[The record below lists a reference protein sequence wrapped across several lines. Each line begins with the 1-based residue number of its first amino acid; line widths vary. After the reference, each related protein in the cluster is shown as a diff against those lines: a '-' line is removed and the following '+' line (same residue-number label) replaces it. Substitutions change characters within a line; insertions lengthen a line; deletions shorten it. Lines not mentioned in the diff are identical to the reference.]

1 MIWSDARWRG
11 SAIPAPLDCPDW
23 IVRATWSRPCPGNGV
38 SARCGIGT
46 PEWFDGCWHKTW
58 NEAQDNYL
66 TAPCAN
72 VPGALGPRRWALSRK
87 VPVYGSAGTICG
99 LSIEIPTWPVP

>member
-1 MIWSDARWRG
+1 HVRLRRPPPPTLFPYTPLFRS
-11 SAIPAPLDCPDW
+11 PAPLDCPDW

-46 PEWFDGCWHKTW
+46 PEWFDGRRHNTS

-72 VPGALGPRRWALSRK
+72 VPGAQDRK
-87 VPVYGSAGTICG
+87 STRLNSSHVKISYAVFC
-99 LSIEIPTWPVP
+99 